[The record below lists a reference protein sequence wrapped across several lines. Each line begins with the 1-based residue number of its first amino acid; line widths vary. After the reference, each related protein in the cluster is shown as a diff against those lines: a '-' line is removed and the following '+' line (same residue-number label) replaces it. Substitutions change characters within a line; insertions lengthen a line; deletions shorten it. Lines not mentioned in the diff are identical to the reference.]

1 MKALLLIEYNQFEY
15 TDVPVPRFAPD
26 EVLVEIKACGI
37 CGSDVHGMD
46 GSTRRRIPPVIMGH
60 EASGIIAET
69 GANVTEYSKG
79 DRVTFDSTVYC
90 GDCYYCTE
98 GFVNLCD
105 NRKVLGVSCEEFR
118 RDGTLAEYAAVPQRI
133 LYRLPEKLSFEY
145 AAAVEPLS
153 IALHS
158 VKHVQIPESS
168 SAVVI
173 GAGVIG
179 LFVVQSLK
187 SAGCRN
193 ITAVDINGSRLRL
206 AQNLGADKIL
216 YSDRQD
222 APAEILDLTGG
233 KGADFVFDAAGTPDT
248 FITGLDSL
256 RKGGSFIL
264 IGNVSPSVKFPLQQV
279 VSREITIYGSCASN
293 GEYPECLDMI
303 QRGVINVEKL
313 ISRTA
318 PLSEGAQWFK
328 KLYNR
333 EDELI
338 KVILKP

>member
-1 MKALLLIEYNQFEY
+1 MKALVLREYNQFEY
-15 TDVPVPRFAPD
+15 TDVPVPKFGPD

-46 GSTRRRIPPVIMGH
+46 GSTGRRIPPIIMGH

-79 DRVTFDSTVYC
+79 DRVTFDSTIYC
-90 GDCYYCTE
+90 GDCYYCRQ
-98 GFVNLCD
+98 GFINLCD
-105 NRKVLGVSCEEFR
+105 NRKILGVSCEEFR
-118 RDGTLAEYAAVPQRI
+118 RDGTLAEYAAVPQHI
-133 LYRLPEKLSFEY
+133 LYRLPDGLSFER

-153 IALHS
+153 IALHA
-158 VKHVQIPESS
+158 VKHVRISESDT
-168 SAVVI
+168 AVVI

-187 SAGCRN
+187 AAGCKN
-193 ITAVDINGSRLRL
+193 IVAVDINESRLKL
-206 AQNLGADKIL
+206 AHSLGADNTIV
-216 YSDRQD
+216 SNRQNT
-222 APAEILDLTGG
+222 PVEIHDLASGR
-233 KGADFVFDAAGTPDT
+233 GADYVFDAAGNPET

-256 RKGGSFIL
+256 KKGGSFIL
-264 IGNVSPSVKFPLQQV
+264 IGNVSPSVQFPLQQV

-303 QRGVINVEKL
+303 QRGIINVEKL

-333 EDELI
+333 EDDLI